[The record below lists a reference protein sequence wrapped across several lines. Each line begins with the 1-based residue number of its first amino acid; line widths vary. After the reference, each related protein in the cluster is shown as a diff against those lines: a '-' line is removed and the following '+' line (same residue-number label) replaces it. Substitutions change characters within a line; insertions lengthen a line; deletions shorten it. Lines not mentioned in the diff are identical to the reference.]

1 MEADWD
7 ELSRIP
13 VPPPGPHALP
23 TIATTIAFDDVMEL
37 LWMGNEFV
45 STVPWVFA
53 GLSDLHCLAG
63 TGYVVLRTGI
73 TEIYL
78 RSSTSCHRRLGTTDI
93 ISRERSNFAVF
104 EECAHDIPTRPHAM
118 ARFSR

>member
-37 LWMGNEFV
+37 LWVGNEFV
-45 STVPWVFA
+45 GTILWQFA
-53 GLSDLHCLAG
+53 SLSDL
-63 TGYVVLRTGI
+63 
-73 TEIYL
+73 
-78 RSSTSCHRRLGTTDI
+78 
-93 ISRERSNFAVF
+93 
-104 EECAHDIPTRPHAM
+104 
-118 ARFSR
+118 

>member
-1 MEADWD
+1 LAASDHSLDIHYDRYYTHIELLEGENRKKFLGTWGALLPRSTIMEADWD

-45 STVPWVFA
+45 STVLW
-53 GLSDLHCLAG
+53 
-63 TGYVVLRTGI
+63 
-73 TEIYL
+73 
-78 RSSTSCHRRLGTTDI
+78 
-93 ISRERSNFAVF
+93 AVCEF
-104 EECAHDIPTRPHAM
+104 I
-118 ARFSR
+118 